1 MMKRSRLSLLLL
13 FFLLLAGCGEGTP
26 DEEVILGEIRS
37 VQHFELTEMELTESF
52 IIRGSGTTIEGIRSL
67 SEAADYVDNLLRPGD
82 RIGVYSFTH
91 TAIAYLDLSRLST
104 DKVRVE
110 GKKVWLTLPPVEVKL
125 AGRSPT
131 LEVLHERVT
140 GTKRPITSEERKK
153 LQDEA
158 SQRTTARLRPG
169 SATYDLLCR
178 RGERQATAYFS
189 GLLHAR
195 GYEMVHIAFDRHE

>member
-1 MMKRSRLSLLLL
+1 MMKKSRLSLLLFL
-13 FFLLLAGCGEGTP
+13 FLLLAGCGEGVP
-26 DEEVILGEIRS
+26 DDEAILGEVRS

-52 IIRGSGTTIEGIRSL
+52 IIRGSGTTIDGIRSL

-91 TAIAYLDLSRLST
+91 TAIAYIDLRELGT

-140 GTKRPITSEERKK
+140 GTKRPITSEERKE

-158 SQRTTARLRPG
+158 SRRTAARLRPG
-169 SATYDLLCR
+169 SATYDMLR
-178 RGERQATAYFS
+178 QRGERQATAYFR
-189 GLLHAR
+189 GLLHSR
-195 GYEMVHIAFDRHE
+195 GYEMVQIAFDRHE

>member
-1 MMKRSRLSLLLL
+1 MMRRSRLTLLLL
-13 FFLLLAGCGEGTP
+13 LLLLAGCGEGVP
-26 DEEVILGEIRS
+26 DDEAILGEIRS

-52 IIRGSGTTIEGIRSL
+52 IIRGSGTTIDGIRSL

-91 TAIAYLDLSRLST
+91 TAIAYIDLSRLRI
-104 DKVRVE
+104 DKVEVE
-110 GKKVWLTLPPVEVKL
+110 GKKVRLTLPPVEVKL

-140 GTKRPITSEERKK
+140 GTKRPISSEERKA
-153 LQDEA
+153 LQDKA
-158 SQRTTARLRPG
+158 SLRTAARLRPG
-169 SATYDLLCR
+169 SATYDMLR
-178 RGERQATAYFS
+178 QRGERQATAYFS

-195 GYEMVHIAFDRHE
+195 GYEVVHIAFDRYE

>member
-1 MMKRSRLSLLLL
+1 M
-13 FFLLLAGCGEGTP
+13 
-26 DEEVILGEIRS
+26 
-37 VQHFELTEMELTESF
+37 
-52 IIRGSGTTIEGIRSL
+52 
-67 SEAADYVDNLLRPGD
+67 
-82 RIGVYSFTH
+82 
-91 TAIAYLDLSRLST
+91 
-104 DKVRVE
+104 
-110 GKKVWLTLPPVEVKL
+110 EVKL

-158 SQRTTARLRPG
+158 SRRTTARLHSG
-169 SATYDLLCR
+169 SATNDLLCR